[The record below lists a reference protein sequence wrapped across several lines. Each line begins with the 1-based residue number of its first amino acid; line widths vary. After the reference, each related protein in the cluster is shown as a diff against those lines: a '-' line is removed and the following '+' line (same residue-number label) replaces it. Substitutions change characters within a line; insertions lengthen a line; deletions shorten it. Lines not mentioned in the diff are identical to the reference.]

1 MFIDLPQENKIA
13 IIAYIENK
21 AKGNQTVNEDI
32 ERLIK
37 LIDMISSKIYESLVY
52 EEEKI
57 TKNTGI
63 K

>member
-1 MFIDLPQENKIA
+1 MFIDLPQENKNT

-37 LIDMISSKIYESLVY
+37 LIDMISSNIYESLVY
-52 EEEKI
+52 EEEKNNKKI
-57 TKNTGI
+57 LV
-63 K
+63 